1 MALLSPERIRSE
13 LGKLDGWR
21 LEGGEITKTYV
32 TKEFVDSVLFTLRV
46 AFIAERL
53 NHHPDVVIR
62 WNKVTLS
69 VSTHSEGGITEKDFE
84 LARAVDE
91 GAAT

>member
-1 MALLSPERIRSE
+1 MAVLSQEQIRRE
-13 LGKLDGWR
+13 LEKLDGWR
-21 LEGGEITKTYV
+21 LDGDEITKTYV
-32 TKEFVDSVLFTLRV
+32 TKDFVDSIAFTLRV

-53 NHHPDVVIR
+53 NHHPDIAIR

-69 VSTHSEGGITEKDFE
+69 ASTHSEGGITEKDFE

-91 GAAT
+91 GTAA